1 MTEKQKKAYEWL
13 KAHDYYRSKGV
24 RCGLVLVELI
34 DELIA
39 MGVIPTD
46 VREEE

>member
-13 KAHDYYRSKGV
+13 KAHDYYRSMGV
-24 RCGLVLVELI
+24 RCGLELVELI